1 MVVSTVDFIFKVT
14 VIGDGQV
21 GKTSLIRRYTQA
33 SFQKQYLKTIGAQ
46 FSTYAD
52 ELDGLTCQ
60 LTLWDIAGQD
70 DHFFLR
76 PVFYKGTSCA
86 IIVFSLEDNDHGKE
100 SFKRVPIWQTE
111 IRKFCGDI
119 PIVLFGNKV
128 DLVAEGTLDDESV
141 LKVVQKRDLLG
152 YYKTSAKTGKNVG
165 EAFKNI
171 IGELMTQYKESS

>member
-1 MVVSTVDFIFKVT
+1 MEVSAIDYIFKVT

-21 GKTSLIRRYTQA
+21 GKTSSIRRYTQA
-33 SFQKQYLKTIGAQ
+33 SFQKQYIKTIGAQ

-52 ELDGLTCQ
+52 KVDGLTCQ
-60 LTLWDIAGQD
+60 LSLWDIAGQD

-86 IIVFSLEDNDHGKE
+86 IIVFSLEENEHGRE

-111 IRKFCGDI
+111 IRKFCGEI

-128 DLVAEGTLDDESV
+128 DLVVENAIDDETV
-141 LKVVQKRDLLG
+141 LKIVQKRGLLG
-152 YYKTSAKTGKNVG
+152 YYKTSAKTGENVT
-165 EAFKNI
+165 EAFKAI
-171 IGELMTQYKESS
+171 INKLLPQDEEN

>member
-1 MVVSTVDFIFKVT
+1 MVVSPVDFIFKVT

-33 SFQKQYLKTIGAQ
+33 SFQKQYIKTIGAQ
-46 FSTYAD
+46 FSTYSD
-52 ELDGLTCQ
+52 EFDGLTCK
-60 LTLWDIAGQD
+60 LSVWDIAGQD

-86 IIVFSLEDNDHGKE
+86 IIVFSLEENDHGRE

-111 IRKFCGDI
+111 IKKFCGDI

-128 DLVAEGTLDDESV
+128 DIVDKDALDDESV
-141 LKVVQKRDLLG
+141 LKVAQKRGVMG
-152 YYKTSAKTGKNVG
+152 YYKTSAKTGENVG

-171 IGELMTQYKESS
+171 ISKLLNREKEN